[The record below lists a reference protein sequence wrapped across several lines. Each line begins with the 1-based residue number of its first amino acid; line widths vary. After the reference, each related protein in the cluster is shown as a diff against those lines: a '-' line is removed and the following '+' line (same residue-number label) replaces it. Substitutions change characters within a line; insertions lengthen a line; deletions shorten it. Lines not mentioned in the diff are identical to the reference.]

1 MKIKFQKLFDDAILP
16 KYAHPGDAG
25 LDLFSHE
32 EKILA
37 PDEIYAVSLGFA
49 LEIPHGY
56 VSRILDRSGLA
67 LKHGIHCLAGVIDSG
82 YRGEYK
88 AIITNLGQ
96 EPYKIEKDDRIAQ
109 LLIQPVEICELE
121 EVDQLSSSERGEGG
135 FGASGK
141 K

>member
-1 MKIKFQKLFDDAILP
+1 MIIKFQRLFEDTILP
-16 KYAHPGDAG
+16 TYTHPGDAG
-25 LDLFSHE
+25 LDLYSCE
-32 EKILA
+32 DVTIEPMA
-37 PDEIYAVSLGFA
+37 RYAVSLGFA

-67 LKHGIHCLAGVIDSG
+67 IKNGLHCLAGVVDAG

-88 AIITNLGQ
+88 AIIINLGD
-96 EPYKIEKDDRIAQ
+96 EPYKIEKGDRVAQ
-109 LLIQPVEICELE
+109 MLIQSVEICEIK
-121 EVDQLSSSERGEGG
+121 EVDKLSDSQRGEGG

>member
-1 MKIKFQKLFDDAILP
+1 MIIKFQKLFEDTILP
-16 KYAHPGDAG
+16 TYAHPGDAG
-25 LDLFSHE
+25 LDLYSCEDVIIEPMARHG
-32 EKILA
+32 
-37 PDEIYAVSLGFA
+37 VSLGFA

-67 LKHGIHCLAGVIDSG
+67 IKNGLHCLAGVVDAG

-88 AIITNLGQ
+88 AIIINLSN
-96 EPYKIEKDDRIAQ
+96 EPYKIEKGDRVAQ
-109 LLIQPVEICELE
+109 MLIQPVEICDIEVVEELSNS
-121 EVDQLSSSERGEGG
+121 QRGKGG

>member
-1 MKIKFQKLFDDAILP
+1 MKIKFQKLFEDTILP
-16 KYAHPGDAG
+16 TYAHAGDAG
-25 LDLFSHE
+25 LDLYSRE
-32 EKILA
+32 EKVLA
-37 PDEIYAVSLGFA
+37 PSEIYAVSLGFA

-67 LKHGIHCLAGVIDSG
+67 LKHGLHCLAGVVDAG

-96 EPYKIEKDDRIAQ
+96 KEYKIEKADRIAQ
-109 LLIQPVEICELE
+109 MLIQPVEICELE
-121 EVDQLSSSERGEGG
+121 EAESLSESERGKGG

>member
-1 MKIKFQKLFDDAILP
+1 MYIKFQKLFEDTIIP

-25 LDLFSHE
+25 LDLYSRE
-32 EKILA
+32 DLVLA
-37 PDEIYAVSLGFA
+37 PGARYAVSLGFA
-49 LEIPHGY
+49 LEIPHGF

-67 LKHGIHCLAGVIDSG
+67 LNNGIHCLAGVVDAG

-88 AIITNLGQ
+88 AIIINLGD
-96 EPYKIEKDDRIAQ
+96 EPYKIEKGDRIAQ
-109 LLIQPVEICELE
+109 MLIQPVEICEIE
-121 EVDQLSSSERGEGG
+121 EVESLSASERGKGG